1 MNAPGSRARVAAAAA
16 AALLAGSAAAWL
28 TLPSEAGPEPGGVS
42 APLTAAPLTPP
53 AEPPRRTDPTA
64 SPSTASPSTAPTLP
78 APARFEA
85 DSVGISMLVRPVG
98 VATNGQMAL
107 PPSPAVM
114 GWYEYGPRP
123 GDKEGAT
130 VLAAHRDMPDFGTGP
145 AARLERLRRG
155 DVLTVRSGSI
165 VRRYRVTQVAHLEKE
180 GLDLEAIFDR
190 TGPARLHVIT
200 CGGRFDQATHTY
212 EENLVVVGVPLR

>member
-1 MNAPGSRARVAAAAA
+1 VAAAAA

-28 TLPSEAGPEPGGVS
+28 TLPSEAGPEPGGIS
-42 APLTAAPLTPP
+42 APLTAPLTPP

-123 GDKEGAT
+123 GYK
-130 VLAAHRDMPDFGTGP
+130 
-145 AARLERLRRG
+145 
-155 DVLTVRSGSI
+155 
-165 VRRYRVTQVAHLEKE
+165 
-180 GLDLEAIFDR
+180 
-190 TGPARLHVIT
+190 
-200 CGGRFDQATHTY
+200 
-212 EENLVVVGVPLR
+212 

>member
-1 MNAPGSRARVAAAAA
+1 MNASGSRARVAAAAA

-28 TLPSEAGPEPGGVS
+28 THPSEAGPELGGVS
-42 APLTAAPLTPP
+42 VPVTAAALTPP
-53 AEPPRRTDPTA
+53 AEPPRRTDP
-64 SPSTASPSTAPTLP
+64 TASPSTAPTLP

-107 PPSPAVM
+107 PSSPAVM

-130 VLAAHRDMPDFGTGP
+130 VLAAHRDLPDYGTGP

-155 DVLTVRSGSI
+155 DVLTVRSGST

-180 GLDLEAIFDR
+180 GLDLNAIFDR

-200 CGGRFDQATHTY
+200 CGGRFDQATRTY
-212 EENLVVVGVPLR
+212 EENLVVVGVPL